1 MNRWTSGPTGNNLNR
16 QLHRFDHRS
25 GFLNYALRPRP
36 RFGEAEECKHER
48 QPVGWRWVAGETDT
62 SRGSHAHVHACLSSL
77 RPQPRFGEAEECGHI
92 WGQNRAIGGMVSRAR
107 VAGLSIKH
115 STLHGDSLILDEEA
129 DNSGTGGGRACHF
142 SPNPSSRLTMY
153 NHGINHLNR
162 QVLHSLTIRR
172 PKLSTEFS
180 LQGLTC

>member
-1 MNRWTSGPTGNNLNR
+1 MLYAHGLGLGRLKNANTRGNL
-16 QLHRFDHRS
+16 LAGAASFAWVPS
-25 GFLNYALRPRP
+25 TT
-36 RFGEAEECKHER
+36 
-48 QPVGWRWVAGETDT
+48 VAGEADT
-62 SRGSHAHVHACLSSL
+62 SRGSHAHVHAFLSSL